1 LAAVALILMAAQPA
15 AVRAGEALVAVATNF
30 LEPARRIAKQF
41 EKDSGH
47 RITLAGGSSGKLAAQ
62 ILHGA
67 PFDVF
72 LSADQERVGLLVERH
87 AAVADSRFTYARGQL
102 ALWSA
107 DKLPLTGD
115 HLGSLKLAAGERM
128 AIANARL
135 APYGL
140 AAEQALKAAGL
151 LDLLRPQLVYGE
163 NIGQTFSVVA
173 TGNAR
178 AGLVALSQVMSLPD
192 AARGNWIGVPD
203 DMHEPIRQ
211 DAALTVRGKFKR
223 GGQGIPGLPQG
234 PAGAAHHGGTGI
246 RGGCTMTAEA
256 VSAIWLTLQL
266 GLVSVALLLVVSVPL
281 AWWLAFTCSPWRT
294 PVETLTTLPLVLP
307 PTVLGFYLLILLGP
321 AGWLGKWWVEVT
333 GTTLT
338 FSFAGLVIASMVHT
352 LPFVVQPMKQAFQD
366 MGTGP
371 LEDAATLG
379 AGPVD
384 RVWSVGLPLAR
395 RGIVT
400 AAVLGFAHV
409 LGEFGVVL
417 MVGGNIPG
425 QTKVISI
432 AIYESVETLDYTT
445 AHWLSAGLLV
455 VSFLVLFAVFAVNRS
470 MPLRMGR

>member
-1 LAAVALILMAAQPA
+1 MLLAMVFRFHRLVLAAVALILMAAQPA

-30 LEPARRIAKQF
+30 LEPARRIVKQF

-72 LSADQERVGLLVERH
+72 LSADQERVGLLVERQ

-107 DKLPLTGD
+107 DKLPLTAAD
-115 HLGSLKLAAGERM
+115 LGSLKLAAGERM

-211 DAALTVRGKFKR
+211 DAALTVRGSSNEAARAFLDYLKGPR
-223 GGQGIPGLPQG
+223 ARHIMAGLG
-234 PAGAAHHGGTGI
+234 YVAGA
-246 RGGCTMTAEA
+246 
-256 VSAIWLTLQL
+256 Q
-266 GLVSVALLLVVSVPL
+266 
-281 AWWLAFTCSPWRT
+281 
-294 PVETLTTLPLVLP
+294 
-307 PTVLGFYLLILLGP
+307 
-321 AGWLGKWWVEVT
+321 
-333 GTTLT
+333 
-338 FSFAGLVIASMVHT
+338 
-352 LPFVVQPMKQAFQD
+352 
-366 MGTGP
+366 
-371 LEDAATLG
+371 
-379 AGPVD
+379 
-384 RVWSVGLPLAR
+384 
-395 RGIVT
+395 
-400 AAVLGFAHV
+400 
-409 LGEFGVVL
+409 
-417 MVGGNIPG
+417 
-425 QTKVISI
+425 
-432 AIYESVETLDYTT
+432 
-445 AHWLSAGLLV
+445 
-455 VSFLVLFAVFAVNRS
+455 
-470 MPLRMGR
+470 